1 MSEQE
6 EEFHKLAA
14 KLDGLL
20 RRQDEFSV
28 EIHRLRRELEQ
39 LRPESAVAD
48 LTDSEVLPIKK
59 RHQQTVKKTVQASK
73 EKQPAR
79 QLIKRRPKVLDSFNQ
94 PSFDWEKFVG
104 ENLINKIG
112 ILITVIGVVIGA
124 KYTIDHDLISPLTRI
139 VLGFLVGLGLLG
151 IGMKLKAKYESFS
164 AVLVSG
170 AMAIMYF
177 ITFAAY
183 SFYGLFPQGAAFGL
197 MALFTVFTTYAA
209 IKYNRQIIGHI
220 GLVGAYAVPFL
231 LSDGTGNVL
240 VLFTYTAIINVGILY
255 VAFRR
260 NWKSLYYSAFV
271 FTWLIYLAWYLIS
284 YQASRHFNM
293 ALVFVFAFFVIFY
306 TMFLAY
312 KLVQKEQYHL
322 QDVGLLLLNSFLFYG
337 IGYSVLVDHELGQ
350 HLLGAFTLV
359 NAVLHFVVSMIIYRR
374 KLVDKKLLYLISG
387 LVLVFITI
395 AIPVQ
400 LDGNWVTLLWAG
412 EAALL
417 FWLGRSK
424 GVGIYENLSYPLM
437 VLAFFSMVQDWDT
450 VQREYLYFGMSVK
463 PFLNAN
469 FLTSV
474 LFAGAFGFIA
484 YLQHKNK
491 GEVMPSEKI
500 RSKFARLDIQKI
512 FSFLVPAVFLISVY
526 QMFNVQIDL
535 YWRQWYEASGIEV
548 FEDGV
553 KDSIKNYD
561 YYHWVSIWKVNYS
574 LLFVSILSFLVLK
587 FKQKSFVKINL
598 GLNALAIAFFLMV
611 GLYEISELRQSF
623 IHHDDSSTFNV
634 DWFHV
639 GIRYVSFLLLSMALF
654 ATYRLIRE
662 SNINKDLRKIFDILF
677 YLTLLW
683 VASSELLNW
692 MDLGGNGESYKLA
705 LSILWGSYSL
715 IIIGLGIWKKKKY
728 LRIAAIGLFA
738 VTLAKLMFYDI
749 AHLDTI
755 SKTIVFVSLGVL
767 LLIISFLYNKYKYII
782 ADEPES

>member
-1 MSEQE
+1 MMNEQE
-6 EEFHKLAA
+6 ALFQELSA
-14 KLDGLL
+14 KLDVLL

-28 EIHRLRRELEQ
+28 EIHRLRRELEL
-39 LRPESAVAD
+39 LRPNKNLVDTVFPVKE
-48 LTDSEVLPIKK
+48 
-59 RHQQTVKKTVQASK
+59 RHQQIIEKTPVDAQEKSPVK
-73 EKQPAR
+73 P
-79 QLIKRRPKVLDSFNQ
+79 LLKRRPKVLENFDK

-139 VLGFLVGLGLLG
+139 ILGYLVGLGLLG
-151 IGMKLKAKYESFS
+151 VGMKLKAKYEQFS

-183 SFYGLFPQGAAFGL
+183 SFYGLFPQGVAFGL

-209 IKYNRQIIGHI
+209 IQYNRQVIGHI

-231 LSDGTGNVL
+231 LSDGSGQVV
-240 VLFTYTAIINVGILY
+240 VLFAYTAIINIGILY

-271 FTWLIYLAWYLIS
+271 FTWLIYLAWYLLD
-284 YQASRHFNM
+284 YQESKHYTI
-293 ALVFVFAFFVIFY
+293 ALGFVFIFFVIFY

-322 QDVGLLLLNSFLFYG
+322 RDVALLLLNSFLFYG
-337 IGYSVLVDHELGQ
+337 IGYSILDGHEMGQ

-359 NAVLHFVVSMIIYRR
+359 NAAIHFVVSMVIYKRN
-374 KLVDKKLLYLISG
+374 LVDKKLLYLISG

-417 FWLGRSK
+417 FWIGSTK
-424 GVGIYENLSYPLM
+424 GVDIYEKISYPLM
-437 VLAFFSMVQDWDT
+437 VLAFFSMVQDWGL
-450 VQREYLYFGMSVK
+450 VQMQYIFVDDVSK

-469 FLTSV
+469 FMTAV
-474 LFAGAFGFIA
+474 LFSAAFGFIA
-484 YLQHKNK
+484 YLQQKK
-491 GEVMPSEKI
+491 RGEVAPADRKHLKKGQI
-500 RSKFARLDIQKI
+500 DLQKLSTI
-512 FSFLVPAVFLISVY
+512 LVPAVFLFTVY
-526 QMFNVQIDL
+526 QMFNMQIEL
-535 YWRQWYEASGIEV
+535 YWRQWYQASKMDV
-548 FEDGV
+548 FVDGV
-553 KDSIKNYD
+553 KDTIQNFD
-561 YYHWVSIWKVNYS
+561 YYQWVSIWKANYT
-574 LLFVSILSFLVLK
+574 LLFVTIMSFLVLK
-587 FKQKSFVKINL
+587 FKQASFVKINL
-598 GLNALAIAFFLMV
+598 ALNALAIVFFLTT

-623 IHHDDSSTFNV
+623 IHHTDASAFSV
-634 DWFHV
+634 GWFHI
-639 GIRYVSFLLLSMALF
+639 GIRYVSFLLLAMTVW
-654 ATYRLIRE
+654 ATYRLVQQSSESKGIR
-662 SNINKDLRKIFDILF
+662 KVFDILF
-677 YLTLLW
+677 YLTILW

-715 IIIGLGIWKKKKY
+715 IIIGLGIWKKKKH

-738 VTLAKLMFYDI
+738 LTLAKLMFYDI

-767 LLIISFLYNKYKYII
+767 LLIISFLYNKYKHVI
-782 ADEPES
+782 ADEPEH